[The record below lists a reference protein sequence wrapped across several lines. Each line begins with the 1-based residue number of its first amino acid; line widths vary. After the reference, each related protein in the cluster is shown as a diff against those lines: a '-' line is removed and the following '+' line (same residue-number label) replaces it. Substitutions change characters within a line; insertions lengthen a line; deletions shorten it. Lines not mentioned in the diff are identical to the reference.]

1 MPGTLAATTYGIVGD
16 DFVRFLWYLASRSN
30 RDSDKTMP
38 VSADDEALKTARK
51 QNNISYT
58 FMRSVVS
65 AIIAKATVARLVHD
79 VVDDGLG
86 FPMMWDAWNHS
97 HQRDIND
104 LIQSGCLLRNTELTN
119 QKDKTE
125 NRNDSSQAVMCGVAS
140 YSRFDPYYAAA
151 HAAVS
156 TQ

>member
-1 MPGTLAATTYGIVGD
+1 M
-16 DFVRFLWYLASRSN
+16 ASRSN
-30 RDSDKTMP
+30 RNSEKTMP
-38 VSADDEALKTARK
+38 VSADDEVLKAARK

-58 FMRSVVS
+58 FMRSVAS
-65 AIIAKATVARLVHD
+65 AVIAKATVARLVHD

-104 LIQSGCLLRNTELTN
+104 LIQSGCLLRNTDLTN

-125 NRNDSSQAVMCGVAS
+125 NTSNSSLAAMCDATSYNKLNSHNTAVH
-140 YSRFDPYYAAA
+140 D
-151 HAAVS
+151 AVS